1 MNNSSLHD
9 KVIWL
14 TGMKSHLKETW
25 IKILK
30 LFYKPKEIFTGVK
43 TAIPE
48 KFGLTLC
55 SCKQI
60 YPKKMWSTFETK
72 TWLFAGQSVVFS
84 VYSSFLH
91 Q

>member
-14 TGMKSHLKETW
+14 AGMKSHLKETW

-30 LFYKPKEIFTGVK
+30 LFYRPKQIFTGVK

-60 YPKKMWSTFETK
+60 YSKNVINFWNKNLTFCR
-72 TWLFAGQSVVFS
+72 SVS
-84 VYSSFLH
+84 GFLRVL
-91 Q
+91 